1 MPARDGASRSPALQ
15 MGELTWKR
23 RRKVAGGTKFAH
35 RLTEMGVILDYLGA
49 RVTPGGP
56 SKGQGGRKWTR
67 EKAVCHRG
75 GLISLGLK
83 MGDWTPS
90 QGMQQASRSWKTQL
104 LEASRKF
111 WTPRPFRKEHG
122 PGHKWL

>member
-1 MPARDGASRSPALQ
+1 MARPDPQPCKRVNLRGK
-15 MGELTWKR
+15 GEG
-23 RRKVAGGTKFAH
+23 KVAGGAKFAH

-56 SKGQGGRKWTR
+56 SKGQGGRKRTR

-75 GLISLGLK
+75 GLMSLGLK
-83 MGDWTPS
+83 MGDLTPS

-104 LEASRKF
+104 PEASRKF
-111 WTPRPFRKEHG
+111 
-122 PGHKWL
+122 